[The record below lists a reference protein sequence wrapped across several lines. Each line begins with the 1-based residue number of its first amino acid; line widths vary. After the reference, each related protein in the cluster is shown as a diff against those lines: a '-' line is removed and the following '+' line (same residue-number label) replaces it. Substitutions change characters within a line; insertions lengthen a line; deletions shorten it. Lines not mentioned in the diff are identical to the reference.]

1 MAGLRDAGYRMLDAG
16 LKTKHSRSFLPVFM
30 SIQYLVPLG
39 RDIQYPLLKL
49 LQPRY
54 YKNPGPDLACKDLIL

>member
-1 MAGLRDAGYRMLDAG
+1 MLVAGCWLLDE
-16 LKTKHSRSFLPVFM
+16 KQNIVEVFFLIFM

-49 LQPRY
+49 Y
-54 YKNPGPDLACKDLIL
+54 N